1 MSVWLYR
8 FRAYKNWLKKPMH
21 IWVAVLV
28 TVAVWAGTAIVIF
41 LGASCEPPIRIA
53 GLVFQL
59 AGIGTV
65 IKGIHDTRRL
75 FGVERFFAPLR
86 QLLQQRPPWVPRSVS
101 LTGHAAGVGG
111 LTAHAQ
117 VWTYAGPNDP
127 LEKRIAALEKNL
139 SDVNNR
145 LSQLASDDNKRF
157 YEITDLQ
164 NSENLKQN
172 NRIDQ
177 IDSKLKAA
185 STGGIYLSM
194 TGVFWIALGII
205 MSTVPSEISALT
217 SAMGLKCLKSSAV
230 SGLTSPSLFVSG
242 RFSIES
248 LPPVSPSGWPSAWG
262 ETVGGLGGNMGFS
275 AISKMAESLEF
286 LPMRER
292 GDSPMK
298 GEGPQ
303 RLCFWDTKKPSGY
316 RGVAGRCRKMAVFL
330 HSQSL
335 GRAPP
340 P

>member
-28 TVAVWAGTAIVIF
+28 TVAVLAGTAIGIF
-41 LGASCEPPIRIA
+41 LGASCEPSIRIA

-75 FGVERFFAPLR
+75 FGMERFFAPLR

-101 LTGHAAGVGG
+101 LTGTGHAAGVGG

-145 LSQLASDDNKRF
+145 LSQLTSDNNKRF
-157 YEITDLQ
+157 NTITDLQ
-164 NSENLKQN
+164 NSENLEQDK
-172 NRIDQ
+172 RIDQ
-177 IDSKLKAA
+177 INSKLEAA

-194 TGVFWIALGII
+194 TGAFWIVLGII
-205 MSTVPSEISALT
+205 MSTVPFESSALT
-217 SAMGLKCLKSSAV
+217 NVILSGSPCPAV
-230 SGLTSPSLFVSG
+230 GHPLFAS
-242 RFSIES
+242 
-248 LPPVSPSGWPSAWG
+248 
-262 ETVGGLGGNMGFS
+262 
-275 AISKMAESLEF
+275 
-286 LPMRER
+286 
-292 GDSPMK
+292 
-298 GEGPQ
+298 PQ
-303 RLCFWDTKKPSGY
+303 RGTARQSSTALRSAPEP
-316 RGVAGRCRKMAVFL
+316 RK
-330 HSQSL
+330 
-335 GRAPP
+335 
-340 P
+340 